1 LCHSLDEVL
10 EVYLSLHNRRNN
22 ATTSSSSSSNSSS
35 SKGHANSKLIEEGD
49 IPRLLIQLVAN
60 MRDGADDNAVLQKC
74 FRVLEVVVM
83 EFAGYF
89 VPHFDVIAK
98 HARVC

>member
-1 LCHSLDEVL
+1 
-10 EVYLSLHNRRNN
+10 
-22 ATTSSSSSSNSSS
+22 
-35 SKGHANSKLIEEGD
+35 
-49 IPRLLIQLVAN
+49 